1 MRVLFILLFITI
13 VIHSNAQKR
22 KNRER
27 AGVLENVINVIPSS
41 GKSLS
46 YQVHQIVKIARSVD
60 TLENRRLTYSFFA
73 GGYGFGDSIH
83 FQIENDSFVLSINH
97 KTKSVSIFY
106 KEASFE
112 ESSPFAVI
120 RGLNRDSLINTIL
133 KTYDLFVNSNDVKG
147 YSEILLVS
155 KSKGSFGLPIVELH
169 YLLNPETKEKVE
181 VEVIRRSAVP
191 QSKDDVPNS
200 FIVELREGEDYILKE
215 GLFYFR
221 KEERFVWKLLET
233 DFGKMKGI
241 EISDV
246 IFNNMGKMALTEK
259 YKDYVLLDEKMF

>member
-83 FQIENDSFVLSINH
+83 FQLRM
-97 KTKSVSIFY
+97 T
-106 KEASFE
+106 
-112 ESSPFAVI
+112 
-120 RGLNRDSLINTIL
+120 L
-133 KTYDLFVNSNDVKG
+133 LF
-147 YSEILLVS
+147 
-155 KSKGSFGLPIVELH
+155 
-169 YLLNPETKEKVE
+169 
-181 VEVIRRSAVP
+181 
-191 QSKDDVPNS
+191 
-200 FIVELREGEDYILKE
+200 
-215 GLFYFR
+215 
-221 KEERFVWKLLET
+221 
-233 DFGKMKGI
+233 
-241 EISDV
+241 
-246 IFNNMGKMALTEK
+246 
-259 YKDYVLLDEKMF
+259 